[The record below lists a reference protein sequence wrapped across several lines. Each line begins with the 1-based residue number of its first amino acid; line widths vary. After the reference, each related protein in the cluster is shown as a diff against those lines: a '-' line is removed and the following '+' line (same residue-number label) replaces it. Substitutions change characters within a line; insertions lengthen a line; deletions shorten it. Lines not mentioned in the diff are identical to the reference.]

1 MQLSEDNEKIQQL
14 RLALE
19 NFEKLE
25 EEIKEKKKVNE
36 AFEMS

>member
-1 MQLSEDNEKIQQL
+1 MQLSEDNEKIHQL